1 MGQFGE
7 SFEANLTAMVART
20 SVPFI
25 ITNPRLR
32 DNPIVMCN
40 TEFSNLTGYSE
51 SNILGRNCRF
61 LTGKDTEPEKTQL
74 VVKAIQNA
82 QPILVEILNYKQD
95 GSPFKNA
102 LMIAPWFDENGDLAY
117 FLGSQMELKEKNNKP
132 SSNTLS
138 VAEERVKCLSPQQTR
153 VLSHVAKGF
162 RNKQI
167 AHLLEISES
176 TVKLHRATALTN
188 LHVSTTAEAI
198 RLAVEA
204 GI

>member
-1 MGQFGE
+1 MGQIDDSIE
-7 SFEANLTAMVART
+7 ENLTAMVAKT

-25 ITNPRLR
+25 ITNPRLH

-40 TEFSNLTGYSE
+40 AEFSELTGYSE
-51 SNILGRNCRF
+51 NSILGKNCRF
-61 LTGKDTEPEKTQL
+61 LTGKDTEPEQTEL
-74 VVKAIQNA
+74 IVNAIQNA
-82 QPILVEILNYKQD
+82 RPTLVQILNYKQD
-95 GSPFKNA
+95 GSPFQNA
-102 LMIAPWFDENGDLAY
+102 LMIAPWFDENGALAY
-117 FLGSQMELKEKNNKP
+117 FLGSQMEMAGTNNIT
-132 SSNTLS
+132 SSRTLA
-138 VAEERVKCLSPQQTR
+138 VAEDRVKRLTPQQTR
-153 VLSHVAKGF
+153 VLSHVAKGY

-176 TVKLHRATALTN
+176 TVKLHRASALTK